1 MPDIGIVLSTVVSG
15 VLLGGMLALT
25 ALGLSIVLGV
35 MRLVNLAHGDFL
47 VVGAYA
53 GLFFL
58 KLTGVD
64 PLLGLPVIALLVA
77 ALAIPLYRL
86 LLAPLADRGPEAQ
99 MMTMFAV
106 SIILENVF
114 VLAFSAD
121 TRAIERDYAT
131 LPLTVGPVTVP
142 LIYVIGF
149 AIAVTLIL
157 AVHWLISR
165 TGFGRDLR
173 ASAADAQAAE
183 TLGVDVRRVQML
195 SFALGAACAG
205 VGGTL
210 IGAAFQFGPSSGGAY
225 LLNSLAIVVLGGL
238 GNVLGT
244 LVGGLVLGFL
254 QSIGGLTLGDGYR
267 DLVGMALFLLV
278 LAFRPAGF
286 LARAPS

>member
-1 MPDIGIVLSTVVSG
+1 MPDVGIVLSTVISG

-58 KLTGVD
+58 KFTGVD

-77 ALAIPLYRL
+77 AMSVPLFRF
-86 LLAPLADRGPEAQ
+86 LLAPLAERGPEAQ

-114 VLAFSAD
+114 VLGFSAD
-121 TRAIERDYAT
+121 TRSIERDYAT
-131 LPLTVGPVTVP
+131 LPLSLGSVTVP

-165 TGFGRDLR
+165 TRFGRDLR

-183 TLGVDVRRVQML
+183 TLGVDVKRVQL
-195 SFALGAACAG
+195 QSFALGAACAG

-244 LVGGLVLGFL
+244 LAGGLVLGFL

-278 LAFRPAGF
+278 LAFRPDGF
-286 LARAPS
+286 LARARS